1 MIDNQYEEAL
11 QNIESQLENGYLD
24 ITDRYPDEKEF
35 LIVLEAVRLYKEK
48 YSIKP
53 WFYDKKRGLIYD
65 DRRFF
70 KYIL

>member
-48 YSIKP
+48 YSINP
-53 WFYDKKRGLIYD
+53 
-65 DRRFF
+65 
-70 KYIL
+70 